1 MTDNTITIMSKKDAD
16 NSGTDMSS
24 ETTLSSLKMTN
35 SQEVSNGIHLPTRPV
50 ELKKTCKESTI
61 EGTPYD
67 TLKLANTYN
76 LYYHLPNDKSWDIS
90 SYKIINSVSTIEE
103 LISLNENL
111 PKNII
116 KYCMLFIMKE
126 GIAPMW
132 EDPQN
137 KIGGCFS
144 YKVYNKYVVE
154 IWKQMVYAFCG
165 ESLMKNKENMKYVN
179 GLTISPKKNFCI
191 LKIWIKNMKLQNP
204 EDVISIDNLSKM
216 GVLFKAHTCDSV

>member
-1 MTDNTITIMSKKDAD
+1 MTDNTITIMTKKDD
-16 NSGTDMSS
+16 NNSGTDIFISS
-24 ETTLSSLKMTN
+24 EITPTSLK
-35 SQEVSNGIHLPTRPV
+35 SSGLYLPTRPV
-50 ELKKTCKESTI
+50 EFKKTYKESI
-61 EGTPYD
+61 EEPFYD
-67 TLKLANTYN
+67 TLKLSNTYN

-90 SYKIINSVSTIEE
+90 SYKIIKSFSTIEE
-103 LISLNENL
+103 LVSLNENL

-116 KYCMLFIMKE
+116 KYCMLFIMKD

-137 KIGGCFS
+137 QNGGCFS
-144 YKVYNKYVVE
+144 YKVYNKYIVE

-204 EDVISIDNLSKM
+204 EEVISIENLSKM
-216 GVLFKAHTCDSV
+216 GVLFKAHTGDSG